1 MNGLTKRNKMAQHN
15 YYWSCSPFA
24 DWLRGTE
31 KLKMGTSEEWDNWT
45 TAAKM
50 KHNFRYWL
58 AEDFLSDLQ
67 DFVTWPERK
76 LNDIRYYVNNRWITR
91 SHALTA
97 HPRDI
102 KPGNW
107 CDVGN
112 RFLPCL
118 FNELVD
124 FVEIEQAW
132 HHCIWSDEMKTK
144 YNVPWYR
151 KGWLRL
157 RTWRCPEAGMEYLR
171 WAETLTNEE
180 FLEEGEKHKAEPTY
194 QAKAAKEIIE
204 LYTWWTTTY
213 RNRPDPY
220 EASGWSA
227 HCDAMRVKYPGSF
240 FSSLNSKD
248 PEDRK
253 ASDKAHKLL
262 QKIEAAYA
270 KEDEAMMIRLI
281 KIRESLWT

>member
-1 MNGLTKRNKMAQHN
+1 MRSH
-15 YYWSCSPFA
+15 YWTCSKFA
-24 DWLRGTE
+24 DWLRGTP
-31 KLKMGTSEEWDNWT
+31 KLKCGTSEEWDAWY
-45 TAAKM
+45 ASSAKS
-50 KHNFRYWL
+50 HPIRYWI
-58 AEDFLSDLQ
+58 AEEGLDHLQ
-67 DFVTWPERK
+67 KFVYYIPDR
-76 LNDIRYYVNNRWITR
+76 LNDIRYYINNRWITR

-102 KPGNW
+102 APGTW
-107 CDVGN
+107 RDVGN

-132 HHCIWSDEMKTK
+132 HHCIWSDDAKTK
-144 YNVPWYR
+144 FNVPWYR

-227 HCDAMRVKYPGSF
+227 HCDAMRVKYPGSM

-248 PEDRK
+248 PADRK

-262 QKIEAAYA
+262 TKIEKAYEA
-270 KEDEAMMIRLI
+270 EDEAMMIRLI

>member
-1 MNGLTKRNKMAQHN
+1 MAYHSQ
-15 YYWSCSPFA
+15 YWSCSPFA
-24 DWLRGTE
+24 DWLRGTK
-31 KLKMGTSEEWDNWT
+31 KLGAGTSEEWDEWT

-58 AEDFLSDLQ
+58 AEEGLSHLQ
-67 DFVTWPERK
+67 DFVYYIPNR
-76 LNDIRYYVNNRWITR
+76 LNDVRYYINNRWVSR
-91 SHALTA
+91 SHSLTA
-97 HPRDI
+97 HSRDI

-132 HHCIWSDEMKTK
+132 HHCMWSDEAKTK
-144 YNVPWYR
+144 FETPWWR
-151 KGWLRL
+151 KGWLRW
-157 RTWRCPEAGMEYLR
+157 RTWRCPEAGLEYLR

-204 LYTWWTTTY
+204 LYTWWTVTY

-227 HCDAMRVKYPGSF
+227 HCDTMRIKYPRSF
-240 FSSLNSKD
+240 LSSLNSKD

-262 QKIEAAYA
+262 QKIEAAYE
-270 KEDEAMMIRLI
+270 KEDEQMMIRLI
-281 KIRESLWT
+281 KIRQSLWT